1 MAVKVEQVQAALASL
16 QAGDLTEAARL
27 LGPMV
32 PSKRHVRAA
41 SSTAAPEEVAE
52 VERWLKRIV
61 ADPTDAEAGDL
72 LTRSYYKLRS
82 QMPA

>member
-1 MAVKVEQVQAALASL
+1 MVNVDKVEAALAAL
-16 QAGDLTEAARL
+16 QDGDLTEAARL

-32 PSKRHVRAA
+32 RSKRHVRA
-41 SSTAAPEEVAE
+41 SSAGAAPEEVDE
-52 VERWLKRIV
+52 VERWLKRII
-61 ADPTDAEAGDL
+61 ADPSDEDADGL

>member
-1 MAVKVEQVQAALASL
+1 MAVKVEQVQAALSSL
-16 QAGDLTEAARL
+16 QAGDLAEAARL

-32 PSKRHVRAA
+32 PSKRHVRASTA
-41 SSTAAPEEVAE
+41 SAAPEEVDE
-52 VERWLKRIV
+52 VERWLKQII
-61 ADPTDAEAGDL
+61 ANPSDDEAAGL

>member
-1 MAVKVEQVQAALASL
+1 MAVKVEQVQAALTAL
-16 QAGDLTEAARL
+16 KAGDLAEAARL

-32 PSKRHVRAA
+32 PNKRHVRATT
-41 SSTAAPEEVAE
+41 SNAAPEEVAE
-52 VERWLKRIV
+52 IERWLKRIV
-61 ADPTDAEAGDL
+61 ADPTAEDAGDL